1 MKKRIFATLL
11 TAGLTTGMLPAA
23 SAAVDSGDANAY
35 LKAMDNMPSASS
47 YLVDFDGDGTDEL
60 LLWDNQ
66 SYDNKQYE
74 VWDGSRKIAFGTLEY
89 NQGDDT
95 SYYEIARSK
104 AEPDQLFLR
113 YAFCLRNDNLKYF
126 TYTVK
131 NGVWSKVD
139 DAKWSETYRD
149 DMMVTDNHVN
159 DYYFAGQSYVDH
171 QLFQQM
177 AAEMN
182 DKYVR
187 VEVLRANH
195 SDRAAVLA
203 ALDTTSDGYKDVLSS
218 LSSSECKALF
228 DDFLYCVAGVD
239 TGYIMP
245 GRPSRGFD
253 SRAASDGDIVGLL
266 ESLRMD
272 TYFEISNDPFPQ
284 ADFTKLTQ
292 QYFGR
297 TIDYSKFATDHQPT
311 EMDYGYSN
319 LYYDGV
325 FYLCWPQRGS
335 NIELES
341 LSGTP
346 KQLYSL
352 GSNRYCANF
361 SITTAAS
368 SYAYS
373 AVVKQNTDGTWQL
386 VRLYPA
392 HYTPTEAEL
401 AAFVAPSSWA
411 QAEINAADAAGL
423 IPELNGDP
431 GWQDHTTR
439 LQFAQLAVRLAEKA
453 TGQTLSVA
461 PASTFADCND
471 LDVRKAYAAGIVS
484 GTSDTTFSPANSLTR
499 EQLAAMLWRA
509 AAYIQKQTGE
519 PVLSA
524 GSSLAGYTDA
534 GRVSA
539 YAKEAVASLA
549 QHGIMKGTSATELSP
564 QENCSVE
571 QSILLTYRM
580 MQKLF

>member
-23 SAAVDSGDANAY
+23 SAAVDSGDADAY

-60 LLWDNQ
+60 LLVQKNTPDQ
-66 SYDNKQYE
+66 LRYE
-74 VWDGSRKIAFGTLEY
+74 VWDGSARLANAKVEYLSLELDQKAGT
-89 NQGDDT
+89 NQQYLVTTPKYGDAIGRT
-95 SYYEIARSK
+95 SYTISSGAWKK
-104 AEPDQLFLR
+104 AEELSGAWIGMQQKC
-113 YAFCLRNDNLKYF
+113 YI
-126 TYTVK
+126 
-131 NGVWSKVD
+131 NGVP
-139 DAKWSETYRD
+139 
-149 DMMVTDNHVN
+149 VTAEE
-159 DYYFAGQSYVDH
+159 FAQ
-171 QLFQQM
+171 
-177 AAEMN
+177 AEKAYTTLRMLDTDQN
-182 DKYVR
+182 SVR
-187 VEVLRANH
+187 EEVLT
-195 SDRAAVLA
+195 
-203 ALDTTSDGYKDVLSS
+203 ALDVTVDSYKDVLST
-218 LSSSECKALF
+218 LSSSERQALF
-228 DDFLYCVAGVD
+228 HDLLYCVAGVD

-253 SRAASDGDIVGLL
+253 SRTASDEEIVALL

-297 TIDYSKFATDHQPT
+297 TIDYSRFATDHQPT

-411 QAEINAADAAGL
+411 QAEISAADAAGL

-453 TGQTLSVA
+453 TGQTLPVA
-461 PASTFADCND
+461 PASTFADCSD

-484 GTSDTTFSPANSLTR
+484 GTSDTTFSPDNSLTR

-580 MQKLF
+580 MQKLV

>member
-23 SAAVDSGDANAY
+23 SAAVDSGDADAY

-60 LLWDNQ
+60 LLVQKNTPDQ
-66 SYDNKQYE
+66 LRYE
-74 VWDGSRKIAFGTLEY
+74 VWDGSARLANATVEYLSLELDQKAGTDQQYLVTTPKY
-89 NQGDDT
+89 GDAIGRT
-95 SYYEIARSK
+95 SYTISSGAWKK
-104 AEPDQLFLR
+104 AEELSGAWIGMQQKC
-113 YAFCLRNDNLKYF
+113 YI
-126 TYTVK
+126 
-131 NGVWSKVD
+131 NGVPVSAEEFAQAEKAYTTLRMLD
-139 DAKWSETYRD
+139 
-149 DMMVTDNHVN
+149 TDQN
-159 DYYFAGQSYVDH
+159 S
-171 QLFQQM
+171 
-177 AAEMN
+177 
-182 DKYVR
+182 VR
-187 VEVLRANH
+187 EEVLT
-195 SDRAAVLA
+195 
-203 ALDTTSDGYKDVLSS
+203 ALDVTVDGYKDVLST
-218 LSSSECKALF
+218 LSSSERQALF
-228 DDFLYCVAGVD
+228 HDFLYCVAGVD
-239 TGYIMP
+239 TGYIIP
-245 GRPSRGFD
+245 GSPSRGFD

-311 EMDYGYSN
+311 EMDYGYFN

-411 QAEINAADAAGL
+411 QAEISAADAAGL

-453 TGQTLSVA
+453 TGQTLPVA
-461 PASTFADCND
+461 PASTFTDCSD

-509 AAYIQKQTGE
+509 AAYIQKQNGE
-519 PVLSA
+519 SVLSA

-534 GRVSA
+534 ERVSA

-580 MQKLF
+580 MQKLV